1 MGKAT
6 FKGLQTDPLS
16 NESFVLL
23 GGPLKKPS
31 KQNSK
36 DEEVKDEPEDDGRK
50 LERESSNRQQK

>member
-23 GGPLKKPS
+23 GGPSKKPS

-36 DEEVKDEPEDDGRK
+36 DAAPKAASTLLLKKRNAK
-50 LERESSNRQQK
+50 QKRP